1 MYVCMHACMHVYI
14 YKYSFICFKVVGH
27 MPKVPVKKKL
37 YHNPQYARGRGN
49 WVVSVE
55 VAWSTQKDL
64 FQTHTNNEYNM

>member
-1 MYVCMHACMHVYI
+1 
-14 YKYSFICFKVVGH
+14 